1 MKMNR
6 RDFLKSLPRQ
16 LVEGLRAVTLENT
29 LTESARSAEQQVAHV
44 DITRC
49 LAWSGANCQLCYL
62 ACPRRETAIQMQ
74 DQKPV
79 IIASSCDG
87 CALCQQACQTVN
99 DLIAIEIVRKNH

>member
-16 LVEGLRAVTLENT
+16 LVEGLRAVTEK
-29 LTESARSAEQQVAHV
+29 EVARVE
-44 DITRC
+44 ITRC

-62 ACPRRETAIQMQ
+62 ACPLREQAIQIH

-79 IIASSCDG
+79 IIASICDG

-99 DLIAIEIVRKNH
+99 DLIAIEIVRKNN

>member
-6 RDFLKSLPRQ
+6 RDFLKNLPRQ
-16 LVEGLRAVTLENT
+16 LVEGLRVVTEKKV
-29 LTESARSAEQQVAHV
+29 ARV

-62 ACPRRETAIQMQ
+62 ACPIREQAIQIH

-87 CALCQQACQTVN
+87 CALCQQACQMVN
-99 DLIAIEIVRKNH
+99 DLIAIEMVRTNSLSPSRGEG

>member
-1 MKMNR
+1 MNR
-6 RDFLKSLPRQ
+6 RDFLRNLPRQ
-16 LVEGLRAVTLENT
+16 LVEGLRVVTLENT
-29 LTESARSAEQQVAHV
+29 LTESAIKSAEKQVARV

-62 ACPRRETAIQMQ
+62 ACPLREQAIQIH

-99 DLIAIEIVRKNH
+99 DLIAIEIVRKNN

>member
-1 MKMNR
+1 MNR
-6 RDFLKSLPRQ
+6 RDFLKNLPRQ
-16 LVEGLRAVTLENT
+16 LVKGLL
-29 LTESARSAEQQVAHV
+29 AEKQVARV

-62 ACPRRETAIQMQ
+62 SCPLREQAIQIH

-79 IIASSCDG
+79 IIASSCNG

-99 DLIAIEIVRKNH
+99 DLIAIEMVRKNN